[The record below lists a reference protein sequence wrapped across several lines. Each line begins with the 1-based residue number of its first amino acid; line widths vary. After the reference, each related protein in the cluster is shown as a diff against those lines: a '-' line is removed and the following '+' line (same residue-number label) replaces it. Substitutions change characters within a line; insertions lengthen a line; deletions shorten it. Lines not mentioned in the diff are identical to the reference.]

1 MSFRRNTFRS
11 NSSPPLYFLDR
22 YVVPID
28 LGFETLTII
37 LACGLPV
44 FSSFRAYALSGRNIV
59 IGGLVLI
66 LNTGFVVVTIVSSYH
81 MFRSPRLEELTFI
94 HVQYPWA
101 VTTITADCN
110 FQLPQS
116 HALTVG

>member
-81 MFRSPRLEELTFI
+81 MFRGPILEELTFI